1 MSKRGKKYL
10 ESASMIIR
18 GNQYPL
24 EEAVDLVKKTSN
36 VKFDATVEL
45 AVKTNANPKF
55 NDQMFR
61 GTAILPHGTWK
72 TKKIAVFV
80 LDEKLEEAKKSWAD
94 VYGSTDL
101 LNNIKNGK
109 IDFDI
114 LITTVDYIRELA
126 PVAKQL
132 WPKWLMPSP
141 KAGTVTNDLA
151 KTVEEFKKWKIEFK
165 LDKTGNV
172 HVPVGKVSFTNDKLV
187 ENIQSILNTMEEN
200 KPTWVK
206 WKLIKKVVISSSMW
220 PGVVVEYV
228 GK

>member
-10 ESASMIIR
+10 ASTAMIIK
-18 GNQYPL
+18 GKAYPL
-24 EEAVDLVKKTSN
+24 NEAVELVKKTSN

-45 AVKTNANPKF
+45 SVKTNANPKF
-55 NDQMFR
+55 NDQILR
-61 GTAILPHGTWK
+61 GTAVLPHGTWK

-80 LDEKLEEAKKSWAD
+80 LDEKLDEAKKSGAD
-94 VYGSTDL
+94 IYGSTDL
-101 LNNIKNGK
+101 LNNIKNEK

-114 LITTVDYIRELA
+114 LITTTDSIRELA

-132 WPKWLMPSP
+132 GPKGLMPSP
-141 KAGTVTNDLA
+141 KAGTVTNDLI

-172 HVPVGKVSFTNDKLV
+172 HVPVGKVSFTEDKLA
-187 ENIQSILNTMEEN
+187 ENIQAILDTMEEN
-200 KPTWVK
+200 KPAWVK
-206 WKLIKKVVISSSMW
+206 GKLIKKVVISSSMW
-220 PGVVVEYV
+220 PGILLEYI

>member
-10 ESASMIIR
+10 ESVSMIIK

-45 AVKTNANPKF
+45 AVKTNANPRF

-61 GTAILPHGTWK
+61 WTAILPHGTWK

-141 KAGTVTNDLA
+141 KAWTVTNDLA

>member
-1 MSKRGKKYL
+1 MSKKGKKYL
-10 ESASMIIR
+10 ASTAMIIK
-18 GNQYPL
+18 GKAYPL
-24 EEAVDLVKKTSN
+24 NEAVELVKKTSS

-55 NDQMFR
+55 NDQMLR
-61 GTAILPHGTWK
+61 GTAILPHGTGK

-80 LDEKLEEAKKSWAD
+80 LDEKLDEAKKSGAD

-109 IDFDI
+109 MDFDI
-114 LITTVDYIRELA
+114 LITTADSIRELA

-132 WPKWLMPSP
+132 GPKGLMPSP

-151 KTVEEFKKWKIEFK
+151 KTVEEFKKGKIEFK

-200 KPTWVK
+200 KPTGVK
-206 WKLIKKVVISSSMW
+206 GKLIKKVVISSSMG

>member
-10 ESASMIIR
+10 ESASMIIK

-94 VYGSTDL
+94 IYGSTDL

>member
-45 AVKTNANPKF
+45 AVKTNANPRF

-61 GTAILPHGTWK
+61 WTAILPHGTWK

>member
-10 ESASMIIR
+10 ESVSMIIK

-94 VYGSTDL
+94 IYGSTDL

-141 KAGTVTNDLA
+141 KAWTVTNDLA

>member
-10 ESASMIIR
+10 ESASMIIK

-45 AVKTNANPKF
+45 AVKTNANPRF

-61 GTAILPHGTWK
+61 WTAILPHGTWK

-94 VYGSTDL
+94 IYGSTDL

-141 KAGTVTNDLA
+141 KAWTVTNDLA

>member
-10 ESASMIIR
+10 ESVSMIIK

-45 AVKTNANPKF
+45 AVKTNANPRF

-61 GTAILPHGTWK
+61 WTAILPHGTWK

-141 KAGTVTNDLA
+141 KAWTVTNDLA

-187 ENIQSILNTMEEN
+187 ENIQSILDTMEEN

>member
-10 ESASMIIR
+10 ESVSMIIK

>member
-10 ESASMIIR
+10 ESVSMIIK

-45 AVKTNANPKF
+45 AVKTNANPRF

-61 GTAILPHGTWK
+61 WTAILPHGTWK

>member
-1 MSKRGKKYL
+1 MSKKGKKYL
-10 ESASMIIR
+10 ASTAMIIK
-18 GNQYPL
+18 GKAYPL
-24 EEAVDLVKKTSN
+24 NEAVELVKKTSN

-55 NDQMFR
+55 NDQMLR

-80 LDEKLEEAKKSWAD
+80 LDEKLDEAKKSGAD

-109 IDFDI
+109 MDFDI
-114 LITTVDYIRELA
+114 LITTADSIRELA

-132 WPKWLMPSP
+132 GPKGLMPSP

>member
-10 ESASMIIR
+10 ESVSMIIK

-187 ENIQSILNTMEEN
+187 ENIQSILDTMEEN

>member
-10 ESASMIIR
+10 ESVSMIIK

-94 VYGSTDL
+94 IYGSTDL

>member
-45 AVKTNANPKF
+45 AVKTNANPRF

-61 GTAILPHGTWK
+61 WTAILPHGTWK

-94 VYGSTDL
+94 IYGSTDL

-141 KAGTVTNDLA
+141 KAWTVTNDLA

-165 LDKTGNV
+165 LDKTGTV

-187 ENIQSILNTMEEN
+187 ENIQSILDTMEEN

>member
-10 ESASMIIR
+10 ESVSMIIK

-61 GTAILPHGTWK
+61 WTAILPHGTWK

-94 VYGSTDL
+94 IYGSTDL

-141 KAGTVTNDLA
+141 KAWTVTNDLA

-187 ENIQSILNTMEEN
+187 ENIQSILDTMEEN

>member
-10 ESASMIIR
+10 ESVSMIIK

-45 AVKTNANPKF
+45 AVKTNANPRF

-61 GTAILPHGTWK
+61 WTAILPHGTWK

-94 VYGSTDL
+94 IYGSTDL

-141 KAGTVTNDLA
+141 KAWTVTNDLA

>member
-10 ESASMIIR
+10 ESVSMIIK

-55 NDQMFR
+55 NDQMFW

-94 VYGSTDL
+94 IYGSTDL

-141 KAGTVTNDLA
+141 KAWTVTNDLA

-187 ENIQSILNTMEEN
+187 ENIQSILDTMEEN

>member
-10 ESASMIIR
+10 ESVSMIIK

-61 GTAILPHGTWK
+61 WTAILPHGTWK

-94 VYGSTDL
+94 IYGSTDL

-141 KAGTVTNDLA
+141 KAWTVTNDLA

>member
-10 ESASMIIR
+10 ESASMIIK

-45 AVKTNANPKF
+45 AVKTNANPRF

-61 GTAILPHGTWK
+61 WTAILPHGTWK

-94 VYGSTDL
+94 IYGSTDL

>member
-1 MSKRGKKYL
+1 
-10 ESASMIIR
+10 
-18 GNQYPL
+18 
-24 EEAVDLVKKTSN
+24 
-36 VKFDATVEL
+36 
-45 AVKTNANPKF
+45 
-55 NDQMFR
+55 MFR
-61 GTAILPHGTWK
+61 WTAILPHGTWK
-72 TKKIAVFV
+72 PKNCSVCFGW
-80 LDEKLEEAKKSWAD
+80 KLEEAKKSWAD
-94 VYGSTDL
+94 IYGSTDL

-141 KAGTVTNDLA
+141 KAWTVTNDLA

>member
-10 ESASMIIR
+10 ESVSMIIK

-61 GTAILPHGTWK
+61 GTAILPHGTGK

-80 LDEKLEEAKKSWAD
+80 LDEKLEEAKKSGAD

-132 WPKWLMPSP
+132 GPKGLMPSP

-151 KTVEEFKKWKIEFK
+151 KTVEEFKKGKIEFK

-187 ENIQSILNTMEEN
+187 ENIQSILDTMEEN
-200 KPTWVK
+200 KPTGVK
-206 WKLIKKVVISSSMW
+206 GKLIKKVVISSSMG

>member
-10 ESASMIIR
+10 ESVSMIIK

-61 GTAILPHGTWK
+61 GTAILPHGTGK

-80 LDEKLEEAKKSWAD
+80 LDEKLEEAKKSGAD
-94 VYGSTDL
+94 IYGSTDL

-132 WPKWLMPSP
+132 GPKGLMPSP

-151 KTVEEFKKWKIEFK
+151 KTVEEFKKGKIEFK

-187 ENIQSILNTMEEN
+187 ENIQSILDTMEEN
-200 KPTWVK
+200 KPTGVK
-206 WKLIKKVVISSSMW
+206 GKLIKKVVISSSMG

>member
-1 MSKRGKKYL
+1 MSKKGKKYL
-10 ESASMIIR
+10 ASTAMIIK
-18 GNQYPL
+18 GKAYPL
-24 EEAVDLVKKTSN
+24 NEAVELVKKTSS

-80 LDEKLEEAKKSWAD
+80 LDEKLDEAKKSGAD

-109 IDFDI
+109 MDFDI
-114 LITTVDYIRELA
+114 LITTADSIRELA

-132 WPKWLMPSP
+132 GPKGLMPSP

>member
-10 ESASMIIR
+10 ESVSMIIK

-61 GTAILPHGTWK
+61 WTAILPHGTWK

-94 VYGSTDL
+94 IYGSTDL

-141 KAGTVTNDLA
+141 KAWTVTNDLA

-187 ENIQSILNTMEEN
+187 ENIQSILDTMEEN

-220 PGVVVEYV
+220 PGVVVEYF

>member
-10 ESASMIIR
+10 ESASMIIK